1 MIEKTLT
8 TLQGQHSDE
17 RVELVQVAEPGET
30 PTLEIRLLR
39 NAGELGWRIH
49 KRIRM
54 AAGQIPDLQGALNL
68 MDSDARDT
76 KRSTRTVSHLEL
88 VG

>member
-8 TLQGQHSDE
+8 TLQGEHADE
-17 RVELVQVAEPGET
+17 RVELVQVAESGEV

-49 KRIRM
+49 KRIRVG
-54 AAGQIPDLQGALNL
+54 AGQVPDIQGALNL
-68 MDSDARDT
+68 MDSDARDV
-76 KRSTRTVSHLEL
+76 KRSTKTACHLQL